1 MKASNTPPSS
11 ANVCNDRYEAI
22 DGLRAY
28 AAIGIVLMH
37 VLSNIAVK
45 PADNYFT
52 CVIIPWFTDFTLMFM
67 VVSGFSLCCGYYERI
82 KTGKIT
88 PNSFYRKRYLRILP
102 FFACLCI
109 LDLAITPNIE
119 QVYMLYANMTLCF
132 NLIPNANITMIGVG
146 WFLGLVFVFYLLFPF
161 FVFMLDNKKRGWMS
175 LTLALILAGLCT
187 IYSFNS
193 DIATAKIGRANII
206 YTMPLFM
213 AGGMIYLYRD
223 KLKFNGLKQYLFLV
237 FCLILTV
244 AFFMYLEMHKTAFG
258 TLLTEMLLFGVWL
271 IYALG
276 SRDLILNNR
285 VVKFLSGISMEVY
298 LCHMVIYR
306 VVERLHIES
315 YIGNEN
321 FLYVFTCILVIAGA
335 IIFSWLMKKHI
346 LPYLLG
352 KVNIKV

>member
-1 MKASNTPPSS
+1 MASNTPPSP

-37 VLSNIAVK
+37 VLSNITVK
-45 PADNYFT
+45 PTDNYLT

-132 NLIPNANITMIGVG
+132 NLIPDANITMIGVG

-161 FVFMLDNKKRGWMS
+161 FVFMLDNKKRGWIS
-175 LTLALILAGLCT
+175 LMLALILAELCT
-187 IYSFNS
+187 IYSFNAS
-193 DIATAKIGRANII
+193 IAIVKIGRTNII

-213 AGGMIYLYRD
+213 TGGMIYLYRN
-223 KLKFNGLKQYLFLV
+223 KLRFKGLKQYIHLAS
-237 FCLILTV
+237 CLILTIF
-244 AFFMYLEMHKTAFG
+244 FFMCPEIRKTAFG
-258 TLLTEMLLFGVWL
+258 GLLAEMLLFGIWL
-271 IYALG
+271 VYALG
-276 SRDLILNNR
+276 SKDMVLNNR
-285 VVKFLSGISMEVY
+285 IVRFLSGISMEVY

-306 VVERLHIES
+306 VVERLHIEN

-321 FLYVFTCILVIAGA
+321 FLYVFSCILVIAGA
-335 IIFSWLMKKHI
+335 IIFSWLMKKYI
-346 LPYLLG
+346 LPYSL
-352 KVNIKV
+352 KKINIRV